1 MGLIVTLERHAVLDS
16 TNRRAREL
24 ARAGAP
30 HGTCVVADR
39 QTEGRGQRGRSWDSP
54 LGGGLYVSL
63 VLRPRLAPR
72 ALPLVVL
79 AAAVASR
86 HALARVAGLD
96 VGIKWPNDLLSRLD
110 RRKLGGMLL
119 ESGSV
124 GEQLSELV
132 LGIGLNLAEQP
143 RPPDLARY
151 ASSVEA
157 ETGSAPAAAD
167 VLDALDE
174 ALVGPL
180 AALEAGRHRDV
191 IDAWIEGALGV
202 DEAVEV
208 LTPTGPVRGV
218 LRGLDED
225 AALRLDT
232 PSGPRVVRVGEL
244 HLAGAPPR
252 PPNESIDTPEFG
264 C

>member
-1 MGLIVTLERHAVLDS
+1 MGLIVARERHAVLDS

-24 ARAGAP
+24 ARSGAA
-30 HGTCVVADR
+30 HGTCVIADR

-54 LGGGLYVSL
+54 AGAGLYVSF

-72 ALPLVVL
+72 ALPLIVL
-79 AAAVASR
+79 AAAIASR

-124 GEQLSELV
+124 GDRLSELV
-132 LGIGLNLAEQP
+132 LGVGLNLAEHP
-143 RPPDLARY
+143 RPPELARY

-157 ETGSAPAAAD
+157 ETGTAPAADA
-167 VLDALDE
+167 VLDALDL
-174 ALVGPL
+174 ALVEPL
-180 AALEAGRHRDV
+180 ADLEAGRHRRV
-191 IDAWIEGALGV
+191 IDAWIEGALGI

-208 LTPTGPVRGV
+208 LTPGGPVRGV
-218 LRGLDED
+218 LRGLDEE

-252 PPNESIDTPEFG
+252 PTHESVDTPESG